1 MTKVLDFI
9 HALMKLIPLTWLI
22 LNEFLFG
29 TFAVPTTVSQDY
41 NDYILGIR
49 CHEKA
54 FLKHSFL
61 IEVSDVF

>member
-29 TFAVPTTVSQDY
+29 TFGVPTTVSQDN

-49 CHEKA
+49 CHDKP
-54 FLKHSFL
+54 FLNIFFNRSM
-61 IEVSDVF
+61 